1 MEGIQHTWLWQC
13 SAKRVDG
20 EQLVVATIIEARPLM
35 IVKAIAKQQIKLRVF
50 CSWTKSL
57 RIRRK
62 REIFAE

>member
-13 SAKRVDG
+13 SAKSVDG
-20 EQLVVATIIEARPLM
+20 EQLVVVIIIETRPLM
-35 IVKAIAKQQIKLRVF
+35 IVEAIAKQQIRLRIF

-62 REIFAE
+62 REIFAR